1 VKLTGTVIG
10 DCWLVADDDA
20 VADHPDIIRGGLPV
34 SFFEEVEKLRGKTPE
49 ELRAI
54 AMAKAEFPS
63 SRVLQ

>member
-1 VKLTGTVIG
+1 MKLTGTVIG
-10 DCWLVADDDA
+10 GCRLVADDDA

-34 SFFEEVEKLRGKTPE
+34 FFFEEKLRGKTAE

-54 AMAKAEFPS
+54 AMARAEFPS